1 MHVGLPQ
8 TINSGHGEIIQFKE
22 CIHEP
27 DGARL
32 VFEGIVQPGS
42 TAIIKASFNP
52 FSPQKFEKSVSLYV
66 DDPEI
71 SSASPYMDI
80 VLKGEGLFPR
90 LLFDRKEI
98 ILPVVPL
105 NV

>member
-1 MHVGLPQ
+1 MLS
-8 TINSGHGEIIQFKE
+8 N
-22 CIHEP
+22 P
-27 DGARL
+27 DRKPMKWWIDVTQL
-32 VFEGIVQPGS
+32 NIDKIFQITPSEGIVQPGS